1 MRGAS
6 GSGPRT
12 PPAARLRRPGPRA
25 ALAALSAAFAVGAF
39 SVNSL
44 ASWALLGLSA
54 LCACAFAA
62 ARPVCD
68 WLALR
73 ASARRAAGSL
83 AEGDPSA
90 CLEEASRAL
99 REARP
104 WLLRTAP
111 AALAGWAAGAA
122 CAALDRGEE
131 AASWRAWLCAAPFRG
146 ASARVAAA
154 AAESLGGA
162 APGEAPAP
170 PASPRGP
177 EPSLALRAA
186 LRALLGVAV
195 WAACVFAASGVLF
208 FSTSH
213 PITDVPISK
222 GVRYG
227 VRIGGGD
234 KAPSADDDARR
245 VASPDDA
252 PVGEGEG
259 CFVSEPLLELESDD
273 ALARVFFL
281 GRGSD
286 PDRGPA
292 STCRGSEKTA
302 ASTSRR
308 MMRGGG
314 ASPLRQTTGFC
325 GTPTRRRNGWPK
337 TSTSA

>member
-12 PPAARLRRPGPRA
+12 PPAARLRRPGLGPRSRRSRPPSRLGPSPSTPWPA
-25 ALAALSAAFAVGAF
+25 GRSSGSPRSAPAPLRPPARSATG
-39 SVNSL
+39 SR
-44 ASWALLGLSA
+44 LGLPPA
-54 LCACAFAA
+54 G
-62 ARPVCD
+62 RPG
-68 WLALR
+68 R
-73 ASARRAAGSL
+73 SPR
-83 AEGDPSA
+83 GDPSA

-122 CAALDRGEE
+122 CAALDREEE

-162 APGEAPAP
+162 APARP
-170 PASPRGP
+170 PPRPPPRAGP
-177 EPSLALRAA
+177 EPSLVLRAA

-245 VASPDDA
+245 VALA
-252 PVGEGEG
+252 RRRPVGEGEG

-308 MMRGGG
+308 G
-314 ASPLRQTTGFC
+314 
-325 GTPTRRRNGWPK
+325 
-337 TSTSA
+337 